1 MSIKNNEEATGLPLL
16 IKAAEVARI
25 LNVSE
30 RTLWRLKSAKKIP
43 EPVRLGG
50 IVRWKRTDIES
61 FVANLSGDSLK

>member
-50 IVRWKRTDIES
+50 IVRWKRTEIES
-61 FVANLSGDSLK
+61 FVASLSGDSSK